1 MRTVLSLAL
10 LLFFGWFAADT
21 LVSLLGHPLEGVYYP
36 MASGWLKS
44 MPNDW
49 SQKAWF
55 GAPLY
60 LAVFTAIWWFF
71 VSREGLRKGLR
82 LAALT
87 TGFVMLPF
95 WIVSLVSADLHGLEV
110 NGWWA
115 ASMVFANITFL
126 LYGFIGDG
134 DPWQINF

>member
-49 SQKAWF
+49 TQKAWF
-55 GAPLY
+55 GAPMY
-60 LAVFTAIWWFF
+60 LVIFAAIWLFF
-71 VSREGLRKGLR
+71 LRQEGPRKGLR
-82 LAALT
+82 LASLT
-87 TGFVMLPF
+87 SAFAMAPF
-95 WIVSLVSADLHGLEV
+95 WIVSLISADSLGLEL
-110 NGWWA
+110 NGWWV
-115 ASMVFANITFL
+115 ASMVFANGVFL
-126 LYGFIGDG
+126 LYAFIGDG